1 MFIHCLHRKG
11 NYMTVM
17 SSVSFAYNDTAITDA
32 FAVPGANTV
41 RIGVMNGKVMKYI
54 ASATLYPRG
63 FSVRMNRAVSHRE
76 LNTADAIAELTRI
89 AKSLSAKPEDMS
101 IVALIRDAKLKPE
114 VDVNTVSSKSEQTKA
129 A

>member
-1 MFIHCLHRKG
+1 
-11 NYMTVM
+11 MTVK
-17 SSVSFAYNDTAITDA
+17 SSVSFTFNDTAIADA
-32 FAVPGANTV
+32 FAVSGANNV
-41 RIGVMNGKVMKYI
+41 RIGVKNGSATKYI

-76 LNTADAIAELTRI
+76 LNTMDAMAELTKI
-89 AKSLSAKPEDMS
+89 AKGLNAKVEDMV

-114 VDVNTVSSKSEQTKA
+114 VHVNTVSTPAAETKA

>member
-1 MFIHCLHRKG
+1 
-11 NYMTVM
+11 MTVK
-17 SSVSFAYNDTAITDA
+17 SSVSFAFNDTAIADA

-41 RIGVMNGKVMKYI
+41 RIGVMKDKVMKYV

-63 FSVRMNRAVSHRE
+63 FSVRVNRAVTHRE
-76 LNTADAIAELTRI
+76 LKTDAAIAELARI
-89 AKSLSAKPEDMS
+89 AAGLDAKTEDMS

-114 VDVNTVSSKSEQTKA
+114 VDVNTVETKTSEAEA

>member
-1 MFIHCLHRKG
+1 MSVK
-11 NYMTVM
+11 
-17 SSVSFAYNDTAITDA
+17 SSVSFSFNDTAIADA

-41 RIGVMNGKVMKYI
+41 RIGVMNNKVMKYV

-63 FSVRMNRAVSHRE
+63 FSVRVNRAVTHRE
-76 LNTADAIAELTRI
+76 LNTVDAIAELTRI
-89 AKSLSAKPEDMS
+89 AKTLNAKFEDMS

-114 VDVNTVSSKSEQTKA
+114 VDVNTVEPNSSETLA

>member
-1 MFIHCLHRKG
+1 
-11 NYMTVM
+11 
-17 SSVSFAYNDTAITDA
+17 
-32 FAVPGANTV
+32 
-41 RIGVMNGKVMKYI
+41 MK
-54 ASATLYPRG
+54 R
-63 FSVRMNRAVSHRE
+63 RE